1 MKKLSVFLCCAL
13 LALCLAACGKQEETP
28 AGDTGTP
35 QGDRKIGVGHV
46 SSLMMDGTDKTRVK
60 STVAAVVLDKDGR
73 IVSCELDELDFM
85 VTLSGGAPQSV
96 SDLTTKGEKEDAYIP
111 TKEDIGADEG
121 LTTPWHEQVDA
132 FCDYAEGKM
141 VGELTGLATTDG
153 KSTEIEGCDLVV
165 TDFIQAVSHAAA
177 TAKTHAMAAGDDLEL
192 AITAIPGDST
202 TNDKVQYTIE
212 MAAVALDDKDAITG
226 CMTDTLDAKLTIQNG
241 VFTTVSGPVESKR
254 DAGDAYGM
262 KEASGIKREWYEQAD
277 AFDTYVRG
285 KTAAQL
291 ADMKLGT
298 DGKTDA
304 ISGCTISVTSML
316 KNVVKAA
323 RK

>member
-1 MKKLSVFLCCAL
+1 MKRLCVFLCCAL
-13 LALCLAACGKQEETP
+13 LVLSLAGCSKKDDTP
-28 AGDTGTP
+28 AGDAGTTK
-35 QGDRKIGVGHV
+35 GDRKIGLGHV
-46 SSLMMDGTDKTRVK
+46 SSLTMDGTDKTRVK
-60 STVAAVVLDKDGR
+60 TTVAAVVLDKDGR
-73 IVSCELDELDFM
+73 IASCELDELDFV

-111 TKEDIGADEG
+111 TKEDIGSDKG
-121 LTTPWHEQVDA
+121 LTTPWHEQADA
-132 FCDYAEGKM
+132 FCDYAEGKT

-153 KSTEIEGCDLVV
+153 KSAEIKGCDLVV
-165 TDFIQAVSHAAA
+165 TDFIQAVSRAASGA
-177 TAKTHAMAAGDDLEL
+177 MTHAMAAGDDLEL
-192 AITAIPGDST
+192 AITAIPGDSAA
-202 TNDKVQYTIE
+202 NDKVQYTIE
-212 MAAVALDDKDAITG
+212 MAAVALNEKDVITG
-226 CMTDTLDAKLTIQNG
+226 CMTDTLDAKMTMENG

-262 KEASGIKREWYEQAD
+262 KEASGIKREGYEQAD

-291 ADMKLGT
+291 ADMKLGA

-304 ISGCTISVTSML
+304 ISGCTITITSML
-316 KNVVKAA
+316 KNVIKAA